1 MKKIICFYH
10 DVPYDG
16 LVYLECIPK
25 ALYYRQAVQKKLK
38 YLFCMLNVFLLTLS
52 SRLKNASLSK
62 RENKKQLK
70 NAKI

>member
-25 ALYYRQAVQKKLK
+25 ALYYRQAVQKKYLLRFNPINLK
-38 YLFCMLNVFLLTLS
+38 KIKFLLL
-52 SRLKNASLSK
+52 RCESK
-62 RENKKQLK
+62 IDK
-70 NAKI
+70 